1 MTNPLC
7 ALIRMGVGQPDMLV
21 SLNILRTKSVC
32 KKIVNAPMPAVVSA
46 ACAYERI
53 H

>member
-1 MTNPLC
+1 MDV
-7 ALIRMGVGQPDMLV
+7 RQPDMLV
-21 SLNILRTKSVC
+21 SLNILRTKSAC
-32 KKIVNAPMPAVVSA
+32 KNFVNAPMPAVVSA